1 MKQSSKMAALLGGLL
16 ASLQAVAAPATT
28 PVDAQAIDRTIEGRM
43 QEAGLVGVG
52 AAIILDRKLVW
63 SRGYGFADKQDA
75 VRFTPDTVMNIG
87 SISKTFTGAALMQA
101 VEDGKLSLDEDINAY
116 LPFKVVNPAFPDAR
130 ITLRHLATHTSGITD
145 RWEVYQRS
153 YYWGGD
159 APEPLGE
166 FLQGYLATG
175 GKDYAKDN
183 FLPFKPGTHRE
194 YSNIAA
200 GLAGYIVE
208 RAVGEPLN
216 IYTRQRIFK
225 PLGMD
230 RSGWLLSEIAPGAHS
245 TLYVGQEG
253 FSIPIQPYGI
263 TTYPDG
269 GVRTSVADLSR
280 FFIALLDGGQY
291 EGARILGASSTEE
304 MLRFQYTEAH
314 KPDNVLLKEKNSGI
328 FWSTKFDVTYIGH
341 GGSDPGIST
350 EMLSTLDKDMAVILM
365 VNTSLSGKEA
375 AVYNA
380 LLDDLWKHAATLKQ
394 QAAE

>member
-153 YYWGGD
+153 YHWGGD

-380 LLDDLWKHAATLKQ
+380 LLDDLWKHAATLEQ